1 MKRPS
6 KSEIQAKIRASL
18 VEEVAARGIGSVSV
32 GAVAKRAGISPGTI
46 YLHFENKDDMLQKVY
61 LQIKTEFHT
70 FIVAAKDETNSTAMI
85 RRMWF
90 DMFDFVTAYPYDFL
104 FIENAGAAQ
113 VLTPEQAKNIAYMQ
127 DDITGMLQKAIDDG
141 TLAPLP
147 VQTSVVLLVAPA
159 MHLARTALLNDRSVT
174 PEESA
179 LTFERVWIAVS
190 AASPDRSEKPKSKP

>member
-6 KSEIQAKIRASL
+6 KTEIQTKIRDSL
-18 VEEVAARGIGSVSV
+18 VAEVAAQGIGSVTV

-61 LQIKTEFHT
+61 LHIKTEFHNL
-70 FIVAAKDETNSTAMI
+70 IVAAKDEASSTAMI

-90 DMFDFVTAYPYDFL
+90 DMFAFVSAHPYDFL

-113 VLTPEQAKNIAYMQ
+113 VLTPEQGADIAYMQ

-159 MHLARTALLNDRSVT
+159 MHLARTALLNNRPVS
-174 PEESA
+174 PEEVA
-179 LTFERVWIAVS
+179 LTFERVWISVS
-190 AASPDRSEKPKSKP
+190 AASPTRTDKPKSKT